1 MRAIKLFIKRP
12 PGANGENKSL
22 FTLKLIQL
30 VPSLS
35 SSLSFPF
42 LSLFESCICY
52 FSKRSCWWTHLST
65 SPSPTRG
72 SPDEPSTHLFNYQYF
87 LTK

>member
-1 MRAIKLFIKRP
+1 MSAIKLFIKRP

-35 SSLSFPF
+35 F
-42 LSLFESCICY
+42 LP
-52 FSKRSCWWTHLST
+52 
-65 SPSPTRG
+65 SPSFRVALATLQRG
-72 SPDEPSTHLFNYQYF
+72 AADEHICQRRLLNERKP
-87 LTK
+87 